1 MIGGIFTSKAYASK
15 THFLNA
21 CVMFVNNNNDLFIWS
36 LFLKS
41 PQAKIALE
49 KKMTH
54 IKSQKLGTNL

>member
-1 MIGGIFTSKAYASK
+1 
-15 THFLNA
+15 
-21 CVMFVNNNNDLFIWS
+21 MFVNNNNNLFIWS

-49 KKMTH
+49 KKMTY